1 MTADNLTKNE
11 SAQTGTDSQK
21 THKDNNMKNN
31 NSQDIPMPTL
41 WPEPVDGM
49 ELVSALKALFERFL
63 VLPDGA
69 SSALPF
75 WVLHTYAMDAFYFTP
90 RLCIYSPVPRCGKTQ
105 LLQLLEMTVY
115 RPLNVA
121 GITAAGVFRC
131 IDAMHPTL
139 LIDEADCFMNGDQT
153 MRSVINAGYQK
164 NGHVVRNIDTKCGY
178 LPKRF
183 ACFSAMAI
191 AGIGERDS
199 TIMDRS
205 ITVVMRRKKPSDTVE
220 RLRPNALV
228 SHTEQLRSM
237 CMRFMRDNASVIGEI
252 NPTMP
257 KFLHDR
263 AKDIWEPLFAI
274 AYLISPALVDE
285 LTYAAGCLVPKNDD
299 AEVLEIQL
307 LADIRDVFNN
317 IGCDF
322 IATKDLLGHLY
333 RCESRPWGDR
343 QYGHVVLTNV
353 KLANML
359 HGFNIRPVQKRVGAK
374 TARGYELAAFEDAF
388 QCYLPDETAEYETVE
403 AAPEMPCPVVPPCA
417 PTVETNAEHTD
428 KDDDQFSLC
437 SILRK
442 NSILNAKPVDDTN
455 MSVEQRKIMY
465 EKVFQEAGRIMNE
478 MAESTA
484 ESVVP
489 DDMPL

>member
-1 MTADNLTKNE
+1 MADVLTKNE
-11 SAQTGTDSQK
+11 SAQNGTDSHYA
-21 THKDNNMKNN
+21 HKDNNMKNKN
-31 NSQDIPMPTL
+31 RQDIPMPTP
-41 WPEPVDGM
+41 WPEPVNGM
-49 ELVSALKALFERFL
+49 DLVGALKALFERFL
-63 VLPDGA
+63 VLPDGV
-69 SSALPF
+69 SSMLPF
-75 WVLHTYAMDAFYFTP
+75 WVLHTYAMDVFYYTP

-105 LLQLLEMTVY
+105 LLQLLEMTVN

-121 GITAAGVFRC
+121 GITASGVFRC

-164 NGHVVRNIDTKCGY
+164 NGHVVRNVDTKSGY

-205 ITVVMRRKKPSDTVE
+205 IAVVMRRKKPNDTVE
-220 RLRPNALV
+220 RLRPNALL

-237 CMRFMRDNASVIGEI
+237 CMRFMWDNASAIGEI

-274 AYLISPALVDE
+274 AYLISPTLVNE

-359 HGFNIRPVQKRVGAK
+359 HGFNIRPIQKRLGAK

-388 QCYLPDETAEYETVE
+388 QSYLPNETGEDETVA
-403 AAPEMPCPVVPPCA
+403 AAPETPCPVVPPCA
-417 PTVETNAEHTD
+417 PTVGTHAEHTS
-428 KDDDQFSLC
+428 KDDDPFSLC

-442 NSILNAKPVDDTN
+442 NSILNAKSVDN
-455 MSVEQRKIMY
+455 MDVSVEQRNIMY
-465 EKVFQEAGRIMNE
+465 EKAFQDAECIMNK
-478 MAESTA
+478 MA

-489 DDMPL
+489 DDIPL